1 VTRNFKREKNGAP
14 ALRQIRR
21 PRTRQLQL
29 SMIGH
34 TQRPV
39 IRCWLGRCWL
49 GRCWLGRCWLGGST
63 RICDVQAAPPS
74 ICDAQAAPPTLPSV
88 AALASPRLL
97 PFHFLGIK
105 PTQAE
110 ENDGMQACEEG
121 SRPAEEGLI
130 SRSEIKARSPPQ
142 AAPSNSAACGGRQSQ
157 FSGYKPSL

>member
-1 VTRNFKREKNGAP
+1 MTRNFKREKNGAP

-97 PFHFLGIK
+97 PFPPFPFPGHPCNNPGSAK
-105 PTQAE
+105 
-110 ENDGMQACEEG
+110 ENGRVKSPCRVHEHA
-121 SRPAEEGLI
+121 RIL
-130 SRSEIKARSPPQ
+130 RSVQLPIH
-142 AAPSNSAACGGRQSQ
+142 SNPYSSCKNA
-157 FSGYKPSL
+157 Y

>member
-1 VTRNFKREKNGAP
+1 MTRNFKREKNGAP

-39 IRCWLGRCWL
+39 I
-49 GRCWLGRCWLGGST
+49 RCWLGRCWLGGST

-157 FSGYKPSL
+157 FNSDKPSL

>member
-21 PRTRQLQL
+21 SRTRQLQL

-39 IRCWLGRCWL
+39 IRCWLG
-49 GRCWLGRCWLGGST
+49 GST
-63 RICDVQAAPPS
+63 RICDAQAAPPR

-88 AALASPRLL
+88 AALASAASF
-97 PFHFLGIK
+97 PFPGH
-105 PTQAE
+105 PTNPGSAE
-110 ENDGMQACEEG
+110 ENDGMQACKEG
-121 SRPAEEGLI
+121 SRPGEEGLI

-157 FSGYKPSL
+157 FNSDKPSL

>member
-1 VTRNFKREKNGAP
+1 
-14 ALRQIRR
+14 
-21 PRTRQLQL
+21 
-29 SMIGH
+29 
-34 TQRPV
+34 
-39 IRCWLGRCWL
+39 
-49 GRCWLGRCWLGGST
+49 
-63 RICDVQAAPPS
+63 VQAAPPS

-157 FSGYKPSL
+157 FNSDKPSL

>member
-1 VTRNFKREKNGAP
+1 MTRNFKREKNGAP

-21 PRTRQLQL
+21 SRTRQLQL

-88 AALASPRLL
+88 AALASAASF
-97 PFHFLGIK
+97 PFPGH
-105 PTQAE
+105 PTNPGSAE
-110 ENDGMQACEEG
+110 ENDGMQACKEG
-121 SRPAEEGLI
+121 SRPGEEGLI

-142 AAPSNSAACGGRQSQ
+142 AAPSNSAARGGRQSQ
-157 FSGYKPSL
+157 FNGYKPSL